1 MIYFE
6 ETDETLES
14 LITISVKPKIEQDL
28 DIFSKTELLDYQ
40 SSRN

>member
-6 ETDETLES
+6 KTDETLES